1 MGTRLG
7 TSRPRVRFAPLS
19 RGFSPFAE
27 PQLATPMTLGAA
39 FFYDDEREGHS
50 AAQSGKTARRSLGTQ
65 ETHLRYGS
73 SRKPSGD
80 YQMEEL

>member
-1 MGTRLG
+1 M
-7 TSRPRVRFAPLS
+7 RFAPPVPRLLPF
-19 RGFSPFAE
+19 RG
-27 PQLATPMTLGAA
+27 TPTRRSMTLGAA